1 MSKCEECGLE
11 DDHKMSCD
19 SSFDE
24 KAWNDE
30 RVKLENA
37 VIGAVLDLSHFMGCN
52 SFTLP
57 TTLVDIKVL
66 LTQREANAL
75 PD

>member
-24 KAWNDE
+24 KVWNDE

-52 SFTLP
+52 SFTLE
-57 TTLVDIKVL
+57 DDSRIIIKI
-66 LTQREANAL
+66 EE
-75 PD
+75 